1 LQSSRLRCA
10 VAFGGLKGALPGG
23 IRRLSREARRKSK
36 GEAMTITVEHVM
48 IGGLGLIVALF
59 LIAAV
64 LAWIG

>member
-1 LQSSRLRCA
+1 MR
-10 VAFGGLKGALPGG
+10 P
-23 IRRLSREARRKSK
+23 
-36 GEAMTITVEHVM
+36 TVEHVM